1 MLRSSIWFV
10 AAVSLAPVALAESAP
25 GGPPVKRSDKVV
37 VRDTVRVPY
46 LAGKVYQIKLMPG
59 APFALE
65 LPAGESARNIWV
77 DNRWWKA
84 ESTPGSS
91 RVFLRALG
99 SDDVVGRRGFIHV
112 ETDPSDYRISLR
124 VEGVPET
131 AEVSAGL
138 EIYVEG
144 SPVRCQNGIERL
156 KPPLGSRS

>member
-1 MLRSSIWFV
+1 MMLRSWISFL
-10 AAVSLAPVALAESAP
+10 AVVILVPVALAGSAMAR
-25 GGPPVKRSDKVV
+25 PPLRRAERVV

-46 LAGKVYQIKLMPG
+46 KAGKVYEVRLMPG

-65 LPAGESARNIWV
+65 LPAGETAKNIWV

-84 ESTPGSS
+84 ESTPGSA

-99 SDDVVGRRGFIHV
+99 TDDVVGRRGFIHV
-112 ETDPSDYRISLR
+112 ETEPSDYRISLR
-124 VEGVPET
+124 VEGVAET

-144 SPVRCQNGIERL
+144 TTVSGIR
-156 KPPLGSRS
+156 GSAARA